1 MPKNLYKN
9 ANSVIEGNYD
19 NTSLGSN
26 TYLLGLTSLFDEMG
40 SQGHS
45 IPEVLSGTN
54 ISPDAMNQ
62 SSLYISQVQKIQL
75 FQNIQKLS
83 HDPLIGLRAGQKQ
96 RLSDFGV
103 YGYALYSSRNF
114 RQAVELGIR
123 HIKLAGPILKKSFYI
138 RDDVAIFEGQDII
151 ALGKLLPLVCEFWFS
166 SMQTLIERVLEGPF
180 QAKKLLLPYPA
191 SDYAEEYEKVFH
203 CPVQFNAG
211 VMQWHFDL
219 KWLDVPCPN
228 ANPITADMCKSFC
241 ERMLG
246 AAELEEPELV
256 KTIRLILLDGTGL
269 FPSAQEMA
277 ERLHI
282 SKRTL
287 HRRLAGFD
295 LTYQELLDETRRRLA
310 DEYLRETTLTVDE
323 IAERIGFSDTS
334 NFRKAYRHWTGIS
347 PNEYRIQYLN

>member
-1 MPKNLYKN
+1 
-9 ANSVIEGNYD
+9 
-19 NTSLGSN
+19 
-26 TYLLGLTSLFDEMG
+26 
-40 SQGHS
+40 
-45 IPEVLSGTN
+45 
-54 ISPDAMNQ
+54 
-62 SSLYISQVQKIQL
+62 
-75 FQNIQKLS
+75 
-83 HDPLIGLRAGQKQ
+83 
-96 RLSDFGV
+96 V

-138 RDDVAIFEGQDII
+138 RDDVAVFEGQDII

-191 SDYAEEYEKVFH
+191 PDYAEEYEKVFH

-246 AAELEEPELV
+246 TAELEEPELV

-277 ERLHI
+277 ERLHM

-287 HRRLAGFD
+287 HRRLAGFN
-295 LTYQELLDETRRRLA
+295 LTYQELLDETRRRLT

>member
-45 IPEVLSGTN
+45 ISEVLSGTN
-54 ISPDAMNQ
+54 ISPDAINQ
-62 SSLYISQVQKIQL
+62 FSLYISQVQKIQL

-166 SMQTLIERVLEGPF
+166 SMQTLTERVLEGPF

-191 SDYAEEYEKVFH
+191 PDYAEEYEKVFH

-228 ANPITADMCKSFC
+228 A
-241 ERMLG
+241 
-246 AAELEEPELV
+246 
-256 KTIRLILLDGTGL
+256 
-269 FPSAQEMA
+269 
-277 ERLHI
+277 
-282 SKRTL
+282 
-287 HRRLAGFD
+287 
-295 LTYQELLDETRRRLA
+295 
-310 DEYLRETTLTVDE
+310 
-323 IAERIGFSDTS
+323 
-334 NFRKAYRHWTGIS
+334 
-347 PNEYRIQYLN
+347 

>member
-1 MPKNLYKN
+1 
-9 ANSVIEGNYD
+9 
-19 NTSLGSN
+19 
-26 TYLLGLTSLFDEMG
+26 
-40 SQGHS
+40 
-45 IPEVLSGTN
+45 
-54 ISPDAMNQ
+54 
-62 SSLYISQVQKIQL
+62 
-75 FQNIQKLS
+75 
-83 HDPLIGLRAGQKQ
+83 
-96 RLSDFGV
+96 
-103 YGYALYSSRNF
+103 
-114 RQAVELGIR
+114 
-123 HIKLAGPILKKSFYI
+123 
-138 RDDVAIFEGQDII
+138 
-151 ALGKLLPLVCEFWFS
+151 
-166 SMQTLIERVLEGPF
+166 
-180 QAKKLLLPYPA
+180 
-191 SDYAEEYEKVFH
+191 
-203 CPVQFNAG
+203 
-211 VMQWHFDL
+211 MQWHFDL

-246 AAELEEPELV
+246 AAELEESELV

-287 HRRLAGFD
+287 HRRLAGFG

-310 DEYLRETTLTVDE
+310 DEYLRETTLTIDE